1 MIWYLRKKSIDFTDV
16 PVIMGI
22 VNVTPDSFFDGGKFF
37 SPDAAVEQA
46 LRLIDEGVGIVD
58 LGAESSRPG
67 ADPVTAGEEKKRLL
81 PVIERLRRETD
92 IPVSVDTY
100 KPEVA
105 RLALEAGAD
114 IINDISGG
122 GTGDEMLKLAA
133 EKDVPIILM
142 HMRGKPKSM
151 QENVA
156 YGDAVSEIKEYLG
169 KRAERAENLGV
180 KQFAVDPGIG
190 FGKNLEHNLQ
200 IMAAIEE
207 FSFAGKVPVLLGASR
222 KSFIGHL
229 LGRKK
234 EERLAASLAVA
245 AWAALKKVDIIRVH
259 DVRQTADVVTVIRE
273 LKLR

>member
-46 LRLIDEGVGIVD
+46 LRLIDEGAGIVD

-259 DVRQTADVVTVIRE
+259 DVRETADVVTVIRE
-273 LKLR
+273 LKKR

>member
-46 LRLIDEGVGIVD
+46 LRLIDEGAGIVD

-156 YGDAVSEIKEYLG
+156 YGDAVSEIKKYLG
-169 KRAERAENLGV
+169 KRAERAESLGV

-259 DVRQTADVVTVIRE
+259 DVRETADVVTVIRE
-273 LKLR
+273 LKKR